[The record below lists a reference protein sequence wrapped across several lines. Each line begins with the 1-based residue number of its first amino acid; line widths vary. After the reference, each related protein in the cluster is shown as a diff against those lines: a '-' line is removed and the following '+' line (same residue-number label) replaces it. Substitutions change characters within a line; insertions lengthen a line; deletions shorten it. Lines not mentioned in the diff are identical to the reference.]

1 MNHGF
6 NGSFRHRE
14 RIFLTK
20 LKTFGLFSPKFVFN
34 SYHLRMQI
42 LITGGAGFIG
52 SHTYVVLKEH
62 GYTPVIV
69 DNFSNSSKK
78 VIKNLEIITKEPV
91 IFEEGDVNHPETY
104 DQLFKKYDIRGIIHF
119 AASKAVGESVENPL
133 KYYRNNVASTVLL
146 LEKMAEYGLSNL
158 VFSSSCTV
166 YGQPE
171 TLPATEESP
180 VQPATSPYG
189 NSKQIC
195 EEIIR
200 DTVAASSTLKAI
212 ALRYFN
218 PIGAHES
225 ALIGE
230 LPIGPPAN
238 LIPFL
243 TQSVAGLRGP
253 LQVWGTDYPT
263 PDGTA
268 IRDYIHVVD
277 LAGAHVKAL
286 AHLIDGKSTKNY
298 DFFNIGTGQ
307 GSSVMEVITAFEK
320 ATGKKVPYEIRD
332 RRAGDITAV
341 YASTDKSNQVLG
353 WKTQFSLEK
362 ALQDAWKW
370 QEAINQ

>member
-1 MNHGF
+1 
-6 NGSFRHRE
+6 
-14 RIFLTK
+14 
-20 LKTFGLFSPKFVFN
+20 
-34 SYHLRMQI
+34 MQI

-62 GYTPVIV
+62 GYTPIIV
-69 DNFSNSSKK
+69 DNFSNSSKQ

-104 DQLFKKYDIRGIIHF
+104 DQLFNKYDIKGIIHF

-146 LEKMAEYGLSNL
+146 LEKMAQYGQSNL

-189 NSKQIC
+189 NTKQIC

-200 DTVAASSTLKAI
+200 DTVAASSALKAI

-243 TQSVAGLRGP
+243 TQSVAGIRGP

-277 LAGAHVKAL
+277 LDGAHVKAL
-286 AHLIDGKSTKNY
+286 AHLIEGKSTKNY

-307 GSSVMEVITAFEK
+307 GSSVKEVITAFEK

-370 QEAINQ
+370 QEAIMK

>member
-1 MNHGF
+1 MN
-6 NGSFRHRE
+6 
-14 RIFLTK
+14 
-20 LKTFGLFSPKFVFN
+20 
-34 SYHLRMQI
+34 I

-52 SHTYVVLKEH
+52 SHTYVALKEH
-62 GYTPVIV
+62 GFTPIIV
-69 DNFSNSSKK
+69 DNFSNSSDS
-78 VIKNLEIITKEPV
+78 VIRQLAEICQEPV
-91 IFEEGDVNHPETY
+91 EFVQGDINLHATLDTVFTHYNIEGV
-104 DQLFKKYDIRGIIHF
+104 IHF
-119 AASKAVGESVENPL
+119 AAAKAVGESVENPL
-133 KYYRNNVASTVLL
+133 KYYRNNVGATILL
-146 LEKMAEYGLSNL
+146 LEKMQEYGVKNL

-171 TLPATEESP
+171 TLPVTENSP
-180 VQPATSPYG
+180 VMKALSPYG
-189 NSKQIC
+189 NTKQIC
-195 EEIIR
+195 EEIIEESTR
-200 DTVAASSTLKAI
+200 ASQQLKSI
-212 ALRYFN
+212 SLRYFN

-230 LPIGPPAN
+230 LPLGTPAN

-286 AHLIDGKSTKNY
+286 AHLIEGKSTLNY

-341 YASTDKSNQVLG
+341 FASTDKSNKVLG